1 MAALDELIDQF
12 YALNYPKGPIT
23 THVQRG
29 RVPADMVVSGPYPN
43 RMVEWKLVERCRG
56 IDPGFD
62 SFEAEI
68 GYKLP
73 ESFKLWSSR
82 YYTLDCH
89 TDILSLPASP
99 TDDPFGELRDW
110 FFRAYRPEH
119 LGQIGLIPF
128 GDEAAGAGPLC
139 FDARSSAS
147 GSSDWPILYVD
158 HDSPPDEAIGPIIFS
173 SFHKLLECCVH
184 YLSGPG
190 TDYWSRRER
199 IPDFLELD
207 PTGAGGP
214 GQEYWET
221 WIEDEE
227 M

>member
-1 MAALDELIDQF
+1 MPDLDELIDRF
-12 YALNYPKGPIT
+12 YALNYPKGPIVT
-23 THVQRG
+23 RVQRG
-29 RVPADMVVSGPYPN
+29 RVPADMVISGPDPRT

-56 IDPGFD
+56 IDPGFV

-89 TDILSLPASP
+89 THLMSLAASP
-99 TDDPFGELRDW
+99 TNDPFGELRDW
-110 FFRAYRPEH
+110 FFKAYRPEQ

-128 GDEAAGAGPLC
+128 GDEGIGIGPLC
-139 FDARSSAS
+139 FDTRHSSS
-147 GSSDWPILYVD
+147 TDWPIRYVD
-158 HDSPPDEAIGPIIFS
+158 HDSSPEDAIGPIIFS
-173 SFHKLLECCVH
+173 TFHKLLECYVH
-184 YLSGPG
+184 SLSGNG
-190 TDYWSRRER
+190 TDYWSCIER
-199 IPDFLELD
+199 IPDFFVLD

-214 GQEYWET
+214 GREYWDA
-221 WIEDEE
+221 WLEDE